1 MQVVAA
7 NQAGMILSVVDMRM
21 GSCPGECVERFAA
34 LGLRCCRDETDARP
48 SMVEVVRELE
58 AIWQMTPEV
67 DGVPSESVAMD
78 PSHTSGSTATS
89 SGSRMVSGGNDQY
102 MSSSD
107 VSGSNLIS
115 GVMPSINP
123 R

>member
-1 MQVVAA
+1 
-7 NQAGMILSVVDMRM
+7 
-21 GSCPGECVERFAA
+21 
-34 LGLRCCRDETDARP
+34 
-48 SMVEVVRELE
+48 MVEVVRELE

-89 SGSRMVSGGNDQY
+89 SGSRMVAGGNDQY